1 MVAMKR
7 TRQPVMRP
15 DPRGTRANRPDLGPE
30 DLSPTMRTFRS
41 GSAVIRWTLL
51 ITLVGVG
58 IAAIIAIAMAAAFT
72 LVDSSL

>member
-15 DPRGTRANRPDLGPE
+15 DPRGTREGRPDLGPE
-30 DLSPTMRTFRS
+30 DASAAMRTWKTGWALVRWIVLIAFV
-41 GSAVIRWTLL
+41 GFAAAAV
-51 ITLVGVG
+51 
-58 IAAIIAIAMAAAFT
+58 IAIAIAALFT